1 MSEILRSDSTYLEK
15 IRIDSDVSEWLQP
28 CELESWMHQPRTPI
42 KREKYRLARGTVRIT
57 LTPNKSITL
66 PGWLSGL
73 TDTIKEST
81 SILEIGDNWDEYGS
95 PGYDEGTLVR
105 AINLLV
111 LYARKIRD
119 ENEIIINAPRICASK
134 DGSIDLFW
142 EADTYKLLINVPRE
156 ETAMATYYGR
166 HDTGEFI
173 DGGIFPDS
181 FETGV
186 SQFLI
191 KGKRRSVLSS

>member
-1 MSEILRSDSTYLEK
+1 MSDILCLDYPYFEK
-15 IRIDSDVSEWLQP
+15 RQIGLDVKEWRHSYD
-28 CELESWMHQPRTPI
+28 LESWMYRSSTP
-42 KREKYRLARGTVRIT
+42 KKQEEYRLARRTVRMI
-57 LTPNKSITL
+57 LTPNTSITL

-95 PGYDEGTLVR
+95 PGYDEGTLVK

-111 LYARKIRD
+111 LYARKILD
-119 ENEIIINAPRICASK
+119 ENEIIIDAPRICASQ

-142 EADTYKLLINVPRE
+142 ETDTYKLLINIPRD

-173 DGGIFPDS
+173 NGGIFHNS